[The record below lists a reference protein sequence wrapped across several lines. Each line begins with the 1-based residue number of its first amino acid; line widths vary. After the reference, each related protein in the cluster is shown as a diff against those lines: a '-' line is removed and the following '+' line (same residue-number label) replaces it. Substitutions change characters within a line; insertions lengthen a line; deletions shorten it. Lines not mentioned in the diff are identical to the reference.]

1 MGYSESGQGRPSG
14 TAGTNP
20 AGLEARLGAAGTEP
34 LRGVPRLHAAQAPA
48 LWEQAKVSPCN
59 RLTAPPYSSIV
70 LHGGTMRRR
79 VYIETTI
86 PSSYHG
92 TRPGPDMVARRQ
104 WTREWWERESGRY
117 ELVTGL
123 PVLDELERGRQPNK
137 EDMLELVAGLKLL
150 PVEEAVEEIVDTYID
165 QFVMPA
171 DPRGDA
177 LHLAMA
183 SYHNCHFLLTW
194 NCRHLA
200 NAAKFEHIRHVNSLM
215 GLPMPTLTTPVELLY
230 GQEGTDEKG
239 PIKGEF

>member
-1 MGYSESGQGRPSG
+1 
-14 TAGTNP
+14 
-20 AGLEARLGAAGTEP
+20 
-34 LRGVPRLHAAQAPA
+34 
-48 LWEQAKVSPCN
+48 
-59 RLTAPPYSSIV
+59 
-70 LHGGTMRRR
+70 MRRR

-117 ELVTGL
+117 ELVTSAA
-123 PVLDELERGRQPNK
+123 VVAELERGRQPNK
-137 EDMLELVAGLKLL
+137 EKMLELVAGLPLV
-150 PVEEAVEEIVDTYID
+150 PVEDAIPEIVGTYISHRL
-165 QFVMPA
+165 MPA

-183 SYHNCHFLLTW
+183 SYHHCHFLLTW

-200 NAAKFEHIRHVNSLM
+200 NAAKFEHIRHVNSLL
-215 GLPMPTLTTPVELLY
+215 GLPVPALITPVELLY

-239 PIKGEF
+239 PAD